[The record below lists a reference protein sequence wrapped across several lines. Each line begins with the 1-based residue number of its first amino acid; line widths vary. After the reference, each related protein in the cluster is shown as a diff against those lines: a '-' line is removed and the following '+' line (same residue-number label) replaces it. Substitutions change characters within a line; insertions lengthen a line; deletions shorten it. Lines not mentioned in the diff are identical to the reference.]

1 MKKRVVQALGCILAM
16 TMVVGSLTACGGKSE
31 KKAEKKA
38 GSDVKVAIICSAAG
52 QNDNGYNQS
61 AVEGAKKAADEFG
74 IEYKVVEPTTGVP
87 QALESLADD
96 GYNVIFNLEY
106 DFEAL
111 IQGTGGAQPIAEMY
125 PDTTFVCVNDNPNQ
139 DEDGNTI
146 HDNVIS
152 VLFDVHQA
160 SLLAST

>member
-1 MKKRVVQALGCILAM
+1 M
-16 TMVVGSLTACGGKSE
+16 
-31 KKAEKKA
+31 
-38 GSDVKVAIICSAAG
+38 
-52 QNDNGYNQS
+52 
-61 AVEGAKKAADEFG
+61 
-74 IEYKVVEPTTGVP
+74 
-87 QALESLADD
+87 
-96 GYNVIFNLEY
+96 
-106 DFEAL
+106 

-160 SLLAST
+160 SFVAGALTTLVNENAENFIWYRWL

>member
-61 AVEGAKKAADEFG
+61 AVEGAKKAADE
-74 IEYKVVEPTTGVP
+74 
-87 QALESLADD
+87 L
-96 GYNVIFNLEY
+96 
-106 DFEAL
+106 
-111 IQGTGGAQPIAEMY
+111 
-125 PDTTFVCVNDNPNQ
+125 
-139 DEDGNTI
+139 
-146 HDNVIS
+146 
-152 VLFDVHQA
+152 VLNIR
-160 SLLAST
+160 LLSRQQVYHRHWNH